1 MILRNGAIGKSY
13 IVKELNLPKEAERR
27 LEILG
32 MTENPSIDVVN
43 KKKSGSM
50 IIKDKR
56 YKICNRQRI
65 FRKDNGDGGVK
76 ING

>member
-32 MTENPSIDVVN
+32 MTENTSIDVVN

-50 IIKDKR
+50 IIR
-56 YKICNRQRI
+56 IRGTRFAIGRGFSEKIT
-65 FRKDNGDGGVK
+65 VTEE
-76 ING
+76 

>member
-32 MTENPSIDVVN
+32 MTENTSIDVVN

-50 IIKDKR
+50 IIRIRGTRFAIGRGFSK
-56 YKICNRQRI
+56 KIT
-65 FRKDNGDGGVK
+65 VTEE
-76 ING
+76 